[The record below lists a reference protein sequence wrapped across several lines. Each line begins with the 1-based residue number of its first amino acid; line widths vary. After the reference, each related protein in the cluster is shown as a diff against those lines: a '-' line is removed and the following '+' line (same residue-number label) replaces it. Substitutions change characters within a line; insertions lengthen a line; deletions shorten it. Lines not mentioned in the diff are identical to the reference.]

1 MRKDLSYIWKRFNAK
16 NKKKT
21 EEEKMVLVE
30 WVSDG
35 FFNEKKK
42 KIVLY
47 LVKLS
52 LFLLFFIEPSLSV
65 SGKILKIND
74 A

>member
-21 EEEKMVLVE
+21 EEEKMVLVG
-30 WVSDG
+30 WVSDS
-35 FFNEKKK
+35 FFNKKKK

-65 SGKILKIND
+65 SGQILKIND